1 MKRLRLE
8 KWPAQL
14 LAARSGVVAASRP
27 SSRLSPLLSTTSSTS
42 SSPARLAYR
51 RHQSTEAGARPV
63 EPDLIGQTDEFAN
76 TTTTTPTDQTTT
88 PSPDTTASAPS
99 PDKSDDDTIIW
110 PRISPSKRPG
120 QMPSPLPSSAPRSAK
135 LSALHARLSL
145 PDRIPLKSLA
155 RTLVDSSADPAP
167 LFNNVN
173 LAFLGQSLINYHT
186 SEMLMC
192 RYPRLPMQI
201 LHAAMRAYAGDRT
214 LYYVARAWGVEAAAA
229 PGSEVD
235 PGLLQFSLD
244 TAGPANT
251 KWGYVRKEAEYIEKY
266 KWRRGISS
274 RVVMDDDFGDAL
286 TPSKRANKP
295 VSLEDIEEEAAREEA
310 AREDPTKLEETKEEV
325 EEMENIEMSLPLE
338 RQLALGNPDEKMA
351 KSHAVHGTFVRAL
364 VGVIY
369 AYAGREAARSFVK
382 SHILS
387 RQLDL
392 AQLFSFKAPIR
403 ELARLCARE
412 EFEPPVARL
421 LSETGRLSRTPVYV
435 VGIFSGNDKLGEG
448 TAASLGYARQK
459 AAMNA
464 LKAWYLY
471 SPGEDVRVPSD
482 MLAATSAPW
491 QPVYIDIGEV
501 L

>member
-8 KWPAQL
+8 KWPGQL
-14 LAARSGVVAASRP
+14 LAARPGVATSRP
-27 SSRLSPLLSTTSSTS
+27 NSRLSKV
-42 SSPARLAYR
+42 AYR
-51 RHQSTEAGARPV
+51 QQSTEAVARDV
-63 EPDLIGQTDEFAN
+63 EPDVRGQADEAA
-76 TTTTTPTDQTTT
+76 TTTPTQQTTS
-88 PSPDTTASAPS
+88 SPDTTASAPF
-99 PDKSDDDTIIW
+99 PTIYTAPTDTTVW
-110 PRISPSKRPG
+110 PKISALQDPG
-120 QMPSPLPSSAPRSAK
+120 PIPSPNPSRALRSAK
-135 LSALHARLSL
+135 LAALHARLAL
-145 PDRIPLKSLA
+145 PDRLPLQSLA

-173 LAFLGQSLINYHT
+173 FAFLGQSLINYHT

-192 RYPRLPMQI
+192 KYPRLPMQI

-229 PGSEVD
+229 PGYEVD

-244 TAGPANT
+244 EDRISNT
-251 KWGYVRKEAEYIEKY
+251 KWGFVRKEAEYIEKY

-274 RVVMDDDFGDAL
+274 RVVLDDDFGDAL
-286 TPSKRANKP
+286 TPSKLAKP
-295 VSLEDIEEEAAREEA
+295 VSLEEVEREAE
-310 AREDPTKLEETKEEV
+310 LEETKEEV
-325 EEMENIEMSLPLE
+325 EEMEKIEMELPLE

-364 VGVIY
+364 VGAIY
-369 AYAGREAARSFVK
+369 GHAGREAARSFVK
-382 SHILS
+382 SHILC

-392 AQLFSFKAPIR
+392 SQLFSFKAPVR

-448 TAASLGYARQK
+448 TASNLGFARQK

-482 MLAATSAPW
+482 MLVTTATPW
-491 QPVYIDIGEV
+491 EPVYIDIGEV
-501 L
+501 I